1 MSQSTRVPVSPTSI
15 SAPMRCAVY
24 ARVSTGSQEQDG
36 TSLDT
41 QEASCRHHAAAK
53 GYVVASVY
61 REVHTGA
68 DLFERSQLSALREV
82 VRRGEVDVVLAHALD
97 RLTRNQAHLGV
108 ILSEA
113 EYAGVAVE
121 LVTERLEDTP
131 EGRLLQSVRG
141 FVAEV
146 ERLKITERTQRG
158 IRARAESGKLLPGQ
172 KALYGYRW
180 RDAKKT
186 GYDLDPMTAPIVR
199 RIYDLALRGDP
210 IRTIART
217 LTAEGI
223 PTPTGRRPLWEP
235 PTVHHILRHPAYTGQ
250 GIAFRY
256 RYPKTKRHGAGPSR
270 EFRPSDEQIL
280 LPSGTVPPIVTA
292 DEQAAVAARLDANKT
307 LAPRNNPN
315 PEANLLR
322 SGIVRCG
329 YCGLTMIVERRAERS
344 DRYRYNPRN
353 ADRHGCPGIKIEAPS
368 LDQAVWHRVATVLND
383 PSIIASEVERRRG
396 ADSLA
401 QDLAALDRRLAAI
414 AKQRQNLARAV
425 ATLSGDDVSAP
436 LLTELSALAAQR
448 RALQVDRTVL
458 ATRHQTDRVERERMA
473 NLAAW
478 CERVGANVATLS
490 YAERRMVLEALG
502 VSVKVYRADHNPR
515 WELTMAPLPVVDSTD
530 ASLTMG
536 IAYTSA
542 AG

>member
-15 SAPMRCAVY
+15 SAPIRCAIY

-41 QEASCRHHAAAK
+41 QEASCRRYAAAE
-53 GYVVASVY
+53 GYVVSSVY

-186 GYDLDPMTAPIVR
+186 GYDLDPSTAQVVR
-199 RIYDLALRGDP
+199 RIYDLALRGAP

-256 RYPKTKRHGAGPSR
+256 RYPKTKRHGTGPSR

-292 DEQAAVAARLDANKT
+292 DEQAAVLARLEANKT
-307 LAPRNNPN
+307 QATRNNRS

-344 DRYRYNPRN
+344 DRYRCNPRN
-353 ADRHGCPGIKIEAPS
+353 ADRHGCPGIKIEALS
-368 LDQAVWHRVATVLND
+368 LDQAVWNRVSTVLKD
-383 PSIIASEVERRRG
+383 PGIIASEVERRRG
-396 ADSLA
+396 ADISG
-401 QDLAALDRRLAAI
+401 QELAALERRLVAI
-414 AKQRQNLARAV
+414 TKQQQNLARAV
-425 ATLSGDDVSAP
+425 ATFGDNEDASSP
-436 LLTELSALAAQR
+436 LLAELSALAAQR
-448 RALQVDRTVL
+448 RELEVDRTRL
-458 ATRHQTDRVERERMA
+458 AARHHTDRVERDRLAHLAAWCQRVGA
-473 NLAAW
+473 NLAA
-478 CERVGANVATLS
+478 LS
-490 YAERRMVLEALG
+490 YSERR
-502 VSVKVYRADHNPR
+502 
-515 WELTMAPLPVVDSTD
+515 
-530 ASLTMG
+530 
-536 IAYTSA
+536 
-542 AG
+542 